1 MTILAEG
8 PSWNPI
14 TDLREMW
21 SFPFMVNAFRA
32 GTIVAVLAGV
42 LGHVMVLRRQS
53 FVGHT
58 LSVIGFPGAAGAVL
72 IGLSASYGYFAFCL
86 AGAVI
91 IAALP
96 RAGRGGYSEESAVT
110 GTVQAFALACGF
122 LFVALHK
129 GFLTGINAL
138 LFGSFL
144 GITTEQVAVLG
155 IVAAISLI
163 TLGAIARPLAFASID
178 PEVAA
183 SRNVPVRALSVAFL
197 VLLGA
202 AVAEASQ
209 ITGTLLVFALLV
221 MPAASAQAL
230 TPRPLQ
236 ALALTIVIGLIVTWL
251 GLSVAYYT
259 PFPVGFFV
267 TSLAFTGY
275 VGSQVVRRL
284 RLRWRARRTGAKARM
299 PGAVP

>member
-1 MTILAEG
+1 
-8 PSWNPI
+8 
-14 TDLREMW
+14 
-21 SFPFMVNAFRA
+21 
-32 GTIVAVLAGV
+32 
-42 LGHVMVLRRQS
+42 
-53 FVGHT
+53 
-58 LSVIGFPGAAGAVL
+58 
-72 IGLSASYGYFAFCL
+72 
-86 AGAVI
+86 
-91 IAALP
+91 
-96 RAGRGGYSEESAVT
+96 
-110 GTVQAFALACGF
+110 
-122 LFVALHK
+122 
-129 GFLTGINAL
+129 
-138 LFGSFL
+138 
-144 GITTEQVAVLG
+144 
-155 IVAAISLI
+155 
-163 TLGAIARPLAFASID
+163 
-178 PEVAA
+178 
-183 SRNVPVRALSVAFL
+183 VAFL